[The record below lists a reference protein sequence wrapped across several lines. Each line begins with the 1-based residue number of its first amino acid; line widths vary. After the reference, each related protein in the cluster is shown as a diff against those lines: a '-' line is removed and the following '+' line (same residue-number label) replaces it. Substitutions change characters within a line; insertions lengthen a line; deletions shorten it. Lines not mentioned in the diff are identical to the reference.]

1 MEGSGPGEIDETCLI
16 FLVSFFGCLR
26 FTRTDR
32 NIQNKSPVLC
42 HFVFGAV
49 E

>member
-1 MEGSGPGEIDETCLI
+1 MEGSGLGVIDDTCFI
-16 FLVSFFGCLR
+16 FLVSLFGCLR

-32 NIQNKSPVLC
+32 NILKQSPFLC
-42 HFVFGAV
+42 HFVFCAV

>member
-1 MEGSGPGEIDETCLI
+1 MEGSGPGVIDDTCFI
-16 FLVSFFGCLR
+16 YLVSFFGCLR
-26 FTRTDR
+26 FTRTGR
-32 NIQNKSPVLC
+32 NIQKQSSVLS

>member
-1 MEGSGPGEIDETCLI
+1 MEGSGPGLIHDPCFI

-32 NIQNKSPVLC
+32 NIQKQSPVSR